1 MDSYDILS
9 MFACVVEVELGDDS
23 EDARTV
29 RHPHGY
35 ITVLNVSKNP
45 HRVRFTCG
53 HEIGH
58 IALGH
63 FTEFDLCSLT
73 PREKHI
79 LDREA
84 DIFARELLMP
94 EKWVR
99 EIAGPP
105 YPARQ
110 LGRLKGLF
118 GVSWDALIRRLDE
131 LGLQSRLVSQT
142 YLREHAVLKSFDLP
156 LESLPR
162 NPLIG

>member
-58 IALGH
+58 IVLGH

-73 PREKHI
+73 SREKHI

-94 EKWVR
+94 EKWC
-99 EIAGPP
+99 
-105 YPARQ
+105 ARSQ
-110 LGRLKGLF
+110 THHTQPGNWVKLKELF

-131 LGLQSRLVSQT
+131 FGLQSRLVSQT